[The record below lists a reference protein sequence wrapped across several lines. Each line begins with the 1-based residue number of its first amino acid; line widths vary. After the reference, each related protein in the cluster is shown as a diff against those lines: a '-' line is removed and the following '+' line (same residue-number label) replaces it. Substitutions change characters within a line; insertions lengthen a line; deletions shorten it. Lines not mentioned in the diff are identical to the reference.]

1 MQYVQNYLDVQ
12 VLKPGTVIETP
23 KNERYIII
31 QLNTGLY
38 TLVSMDTYRG
48 CQPIIYNDLVSI
60 EAALGQKIAVMNG
73 NNERTYLPVGTV
85 ILGGKA
91 KHLVVRKPNGK
102 IGLMDLH
109 DYLISSLFEEDLCIT
124 KGVTAEALID
134 YFSVCTYDT
143 LQYCSFIEYMKMEDL
158 K

>member
-1 MQYVQNYLDVQ
+1 MQYVQNYLDAQ

-23 KNERYIII
+23 KNERYIVI

-38 TLVSMDTYRG
+38 TLVSTDTYSG

-73 NNERTYLPVGTV
+73 NNERKYLPVGTV
-85 ILGGKA
+85 IFGGRVKY
-91 KHLVVRKPNGK
+91 LVVRKPNGK

-109 DYLISSLFEEDLCIT
+109 DYFISSLFEADLCIT

-134 YFSVCTYDT
+134 YFGACAYDT
-143 LQYCSFIEYMKMEDL
+143 LQYCSLSEYMKMEAS